1 MPVCSLRDALV
12 PTWSH
17 SLRVNEPVIILLS
30 LQGCLETVPA
40 TLMCLDIFP
49 LSALF
54 LCTEPDWLHNQ
65 TCSQA
70 PLNIP
75 YRPKGATLSTWPG
88 ISEAQWTRNLP
99 LALSVSQSAFW
110 SLDRSAIF
118 SPGMGIFPLS
128 AHVGAKHLALVTV
141 RLCYIMLNPTKG
153 TLEPITSYTCS

>member
-30 LQGCLETVPA
+30 LQGRLETVSA

-49 LSALF
+49 P
-54 LCTEPDWLHNQ
+54 EPDWLHNQ

-75 YRPKGATLSTWPG
+75 YRPKGATLSTWPE

-141 RLCYIMLNPTKG
+141 QLCYIMLNPIKG